1 MPLLS
6 RAALE
11 AFMHCIPGA
20 PGLPARALLNLRRGL
35 RAGCGM
41 TGNQYVLPYTLGM
54 PSWAQYLQTVGDA
67 AVFGAQPS
75 VPYFWQPCSTAG
87 QCGFCGAPVAQQG
100 PARRDGCPGAH
111 PPEAWLPHRRL
122 CLLPR
127 FRQPSQHPPTWS
139 VGPRELASA
148 CSPGRAK
155 HGVAPASMI
164 APSEPFPPGNCPAT
178 SRLPVYRRPDR
189 RPAAGTGAHH
199 CAHVGAHIAAH
210 VRAYVR
216 AHILA
221 HVGAVLVAHVKAHV
235 GAHIGAHVG
244 AHVGAHNLAG
254 RRNAAHQARLM
265 LRGCAGAPL
274 ALPTRHGGACQR
286 LVADC

>member
-1 MPLLS
+1 
-6 RAALE
+6 
-11 AFMHCIPGA
+11 
-20 PGLPARALLNLRRGL
+20 
-35 RAGCGM
+35 M

-87 QCGFCGAPVAQQG
+87 QCGFCGAPIAQQG
-100 PARRDGCPGAH
+100 LARRIAAQAPFCLGPGRQTGARASR
-111 PPEAWLPHRRL
+111 PL
-122 CLLPR
+122 CLH
-127 FRQPSQHPPTWS
+127 SQHPPTWS

-148 CSPGRAK
+148 CSPGRAN

-164 APSEPFPPGNCPAT
+164 APSEPFPPGNRPAT
-178 SRLPVYRRPDR
+178 SRLPVCRRPDR

-221 HVGAVLVAHVKAHV
+221 YVGAVLVAHVKAHV